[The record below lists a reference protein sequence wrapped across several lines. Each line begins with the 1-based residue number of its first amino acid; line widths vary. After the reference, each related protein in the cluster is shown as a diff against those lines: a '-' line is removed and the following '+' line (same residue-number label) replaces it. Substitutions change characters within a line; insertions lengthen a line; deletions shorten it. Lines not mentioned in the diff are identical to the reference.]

1 MSRSSVEFVPESIAI
16 TEEGHRVLL
25 DQPTSLQ
32 LVIANEG
39 NIEETEV
46 LVLILVTD
54 ESGDTV
60 YEKRTKLNTIGIENY
75 KKDRAKRSQEI
86 NLETPKNNELSKP
99 TLSGDL
105 NSNILEN

>member
-1 MSRSSVEFVPESIAI
+1 MALLIKKKYSIKNFSN
-16 TEEGHRVLL
+16 GKL
-25 DQPTSLQ
+25 DGIVKIYHKNGQLNFRGNYKDGEKHGLQETYYKNHLTS
-32 LVIANEG
+32 
-39 NIEETEV
+39 
-46 LVLILVTD
+46 
-54 ESGDTV
+54 
-60 YEKRTKLNTIGIENY
+60 IENY

>member
-1 MSRSSVEFVPESIAI
+1 MYITMKRREKLEMNHKYIEF
-16 TEEGHRVLL
+16 LL
-25 DQPTSLQ
+25 LS
-32 LVIANEG
+32 NEYYSKDLE
-39 NIEETEV
+39 IYLKIYEEV
-46 LVLILVTD
+46 LN
-54 ESGDTV
+54 
-60 YEKRTKLNTIGIENY
+60 KLEMNREIIVDSIENY